1 MAEIPIR
8 GDMFSLTIGGS
19 RAEIRVWRRP
29 DLDSQA
35 GAHNAA
41 RMAEEARKLPARG
54 VRAVLL
60 DVKEAPP
67 VAGPKTLA
75 ALGEMIG
82 HWGSS
87 RMAIVIVVSHDPIMV
102 LQYKRVVAENAPR
115 SARVTTSL
123 AEAKLWLAS
132 AV

>member
-1 MAEIPIR
+1 MAETSIS
-8 GDMFSLTIGGS
+8 GDMFSFTINAP

-35 GAHNAA
+35 GARNAA
-41 RMAEEARKLPARG
+41 RIADEARRLPARG

-60 DVKEAPP
+60 DLADAPP

-75 ALGEMIG
+75 SVGEMIAQ
-82 HWGSS
+82 WAAA
-87 RMAIVIVVSHDPIMV
+87 RMSIIIVMSHDAIMV

-123 AEAKLWLAS
+123 TEAKLWLAS